1 MNRDIT
7 ENQRFWTPPDI
18 GTRELGEVVRGR
30 KKAPRGARRIKEM
43 KYTKPQKSS
52 ANCSRPG
59 PTVDDSDAARQRIQT
74 ALGKAF
80 GLLDELGAFDDIA
93 VMFQANPL
101 SAELA
106 FRDDLFGMG
115 RNMLGKAFEAFTDQG
130 PTLEVEGENYRK
142 VAPSNGQAITVIGP
156 VGFSRPRYRPTSGQG
171 ESFIPTEHTL
181 GLTVGDLTPAAAGL
195 GMSLA
200 SSLTVRESADTWKR
214 FTGEKLSV
222 STLVRLCGEAG
233 RCLEE
238 CSTEVMDELR
248 KQEEL
253 PENASMVQ
261 ISLDGVMMRMIAEK
275 NGDEVIEKKGWR
287 EAACGTVTL
296 RDEDG
301 NRLLSRYIGRLPEGK
316 KKSLKTQIRQELD
329 HLRSQNPDLKLVVT
343 ADGEWGNWTF
353 SETLN
358 PDVEVLDFW
367 HAIEKLM
374 VAAEAAFGSDEK
386 AKINWFKAKRH
397 ILRHDPKGFDKVMD
411 ALRYQLRKEQGCE
424 ESCEEIRKVLG
435 YFRNN
440 RRRMNY
446 YHLAEEGY
454 PIGSGEVEAANKM
467 LVTHR
472 LKRSGQRWGRD
483 GGQGV
488 LAFRALLK
496 SDRLDRA
503 WSMIVPGMERQKKMW
518 NPVKTPANDNWA
530 FRDAA

>member
-1 MNRDIT
+1 
-7 ENQRFWTPPDI
+7 
-18 GTRELGEVVRGR
+18 
-30 KKAPRGARRIKEM
+30 M
-43 KYTKPQKSS
+43 KYTQPQQSS
-52 ANCSRPG
+52 ANPSRPG
-59 PTVDDSDAARQRIQT
+59 PTVDDSDAARQRLQT
-74 ALGKAF
+74 SFGKAIE
-80 GLLDELGAFDDIA
+80 LLEELGAFDDIA
-93 VMFQANPL
+93 VMYQENPL
-101 SAELA
+101 SAELG
-106 FRDDLFGMG
+106 FREDLFDMG
-115 RNMLGKAFEAFTDQG
+115 RNMLGKAFEAFPDQG
-130 PTLEVEGENYRK
+130 PTLEVEGEKYRQ
-142 VAPSNGQAITVIGP
+142 VAPSNGQAITVIGR

-195 GMSLA
+195 GMSLV
-200 SSLTVRESADTWKR
+200 SCLTARESADTWKR

-261 ISLDGVMMRMIAEK
+261 VGLDGVMMRMIAEK
-275 NGDEVIEKKGWR
+275 NGDEVIEEEGWR
-287 EAACGTVTL
+287 EASCGVVTV
-296 RDEDG
+296 RDDDG
-301 NRLLSRYIGRLPEGK
+301 NRLQSRYIGRLPEGK
-316 KKSLKTQIRQELD
+316 KQSLKQQIRQELD
-329 HLRSQNPDLKLVVT
+329 HLLSQSPDLKLVVT
-343 ADGEWGNWTF
+343 ADGAKDNWTF
-353 SETLN
+353 SKSLN
-358 PDVEVLDFW
+358 PDKEALDFW
-367 HAIEKLM
+367 HAIEKLK
-374 VAAEAAFGSDEK
+374 VAADAAFGSDEK
-386 AKINWFKAKRH
+386 ATKWFKGKRN
-397 ILRHDPKGFDKVMD
+397 ILRHDPKGVGKVMD
-411 ALRYQLRKEQGCE
+411 ALRYLLRKGRG
-424 ESCEEIRKVLG
+424 SAEIQKVLG

-440 RRRMNY
+440 RSRMNY
-446 YHLAEEGY
+446 YELAEEGY
-454 PIGSGEVEAANKM
+454 PIGSGEVEAANKI

-503 WSMIVPGMERQKKMW
+503 WAMIVPGMERSKKQW